1 MTAPFITFEDFTPGR
16 VMEYGAHT
24 ITAEEIVEFASEFDP
39 QPMHLSQEGGLKAGV
54 GGLIASG
61 WQSAA
66 LTMRMTCDELIGR
79 STSLGS
85 PGLDEILWLKP
96 VRPGDRLRVRLEV
109 LGARLSASRP
119 ELGIVNLQF
128 DLINQHD
135 ETVLTQRSAA
145 MFGVR
150 ATLTEREA

>member
-1 MTAPFITFEDFTPGR
+1 MTEPIIAFEDFTPGR
-16 VMEYGAHT
+16 VMEFGSHT
-24 ITAEEIVEFASEFDP
+24 ITAEEIIEFAAEFDP
-39 QPMHLSQEGGLKAGV
+39 QPMHLSEEGGRTAGV

-66 LTMRMTCDELIGR
+66 LMMRMTVDALMGR

-85 PGLDEILWLKP
+85 PGLEELSWKKP

-109 LGARLSASRP
+109 LAARPSASKP

-128 DLINQHD
+128 DLINQRD

-145 MFGVR
+145 MFGKRSSVKEGH
-150 ATLTEREA
+150 A